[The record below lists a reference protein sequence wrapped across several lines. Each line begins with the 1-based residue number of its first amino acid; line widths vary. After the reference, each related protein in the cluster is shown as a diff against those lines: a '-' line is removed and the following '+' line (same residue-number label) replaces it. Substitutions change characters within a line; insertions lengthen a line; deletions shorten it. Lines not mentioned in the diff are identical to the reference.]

1 MKVLLLDTDE
11 LRRMRIGNLIKM
23 ISKNC
28 EAIEAES
35 LAALE
40 DVASDDYPFDLAL
53 VGPDLPES
61 PIDAVR
67 FLRRRFPESYVSA
80 YDSFLAY
87 DEVRLRRILMAGAN
101 MVFDERMAPLKIAL
115 LLRPMLTRDAAAP
128 SMLSA

>member
-1 MKVLLLDTDE
+1 MKVLILDTDAM
-11 LRRMRIGNLIKM
+11 RRMRIGNLVKM
-23 ISKNC
+23 IGKNC
-28 EAIEAES
+28 ETTEAES
-35 LAALE
+35 LAELE
-40 DVASDDYPFDLAL
+40 DVPHGEYPFDLAL
-53 VGPDLPES
+53 VGPNIPET

-115 LLRPMLTRDAAAP
+115 LLRPMLSHEACTP
-128 SMLSA
+128 SLISA